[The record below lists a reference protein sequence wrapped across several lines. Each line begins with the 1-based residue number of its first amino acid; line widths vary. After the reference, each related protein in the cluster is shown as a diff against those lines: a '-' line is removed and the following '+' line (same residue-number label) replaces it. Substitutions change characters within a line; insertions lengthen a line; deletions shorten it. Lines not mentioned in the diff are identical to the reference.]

1 MKLQRLE
8 IQNLRVLRSLAV
20 NPSPTLNLFV
30 GPNGSGKTSLL
41 EGIHVL
47 GLGRSFRTR
56 HINEAVAKESIGL
69 VAFGELSLEDGR
81 TVCIGVE
88 RQARVSRIRIDG
100 QDVHRTSELARMMPL
115 FMITPHGQWLLAEGA
130 QQRRKLIDWTLFH
143 VEPAYLAV
151 LQRYHRVLRQRNA
164 QLKQASMA
172 ELAAWNR
179 SVGQFGEAVHMFR
192 KQYLDTLTPRFKGI
206 LDEFQQV
213 PVELAYEPG
222 WDVTKTLHE
231 ALSETTGEAR
241 LRGYTTVGPH
251 RADLQFRVGGTP
263 AQRILSRGEGKLL
276 ILGFLLAQVDC
287 VIGSVSKTPI
297 VLVDDFPAELDVESR
312 SRFMHSLAERRTQT
326 FFTALSDAAID
337 VSHWQDA
344 KQFHVKRGRVEE
356 SGAS

>member
-1 MKLQRLE
+1 MKLRRLE
-8 IQNLRVLRSLAV
+8 IQNLRVLRSLAI
-20 NPSPTLNLFV
+20 NPSPTLNVFI

-56 HINEAVAKESIGL
+56 HIKEAVAKESIDL

-81 TVCIGVE
+81 TVRIGVE
-88 RQARVSRIRIDG
+88 RKAGVSRIRIDG
-100 QDVHRTSELARMMPL
+100 QDIHRASELARTMPL

-143 VEPAYLAV
+143 VEPAYLVV

-164 QLKQASMA
+164 QLKQTSMA
-172 ELAAWNR
+172 ELPAWNR
-179 SVGQFGEAVHMFR
+179 QVSQFGEAVHMFR
-192 KQYLDTLTPRFKGI
+192 KQYLDALTPRFRAI
-206 LDEFQQV
+206 LEELLQV

-222 WDVTKTLHE
+222 WDVTNTLYE
-231 ALSETTGEAR
+231 ALTETTTDAR

-251 RADLQFRVGGTP
+251 RADLQFRVGRTP

-287 VIGSVSKTPI
+287 VIGSISKTPI
-297 VLVDDFPAELDVESR
+297 VLVDDFPAELDVQSR
-312 SRFMHSLAERRTQT
+312 SRFMRSLAQRKTQT
-326 FFTALSDAAID
+326 FITALSDAAVD

-344 KQFHVKRGRVEE
+344 KRFHVKQGRLEE
-356 SGAS
+356 T